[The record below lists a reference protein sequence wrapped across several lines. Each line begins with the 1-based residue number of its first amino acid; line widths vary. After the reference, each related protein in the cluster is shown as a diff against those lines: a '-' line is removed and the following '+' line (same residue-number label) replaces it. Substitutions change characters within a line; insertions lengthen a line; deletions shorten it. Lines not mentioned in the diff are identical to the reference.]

1 MSTLVSHSRRVQFR
15 KTQVWCKEL
24 FFFFFYR
31 GRITCKAGCFIFWP
45 NVEYFSS
52 SCVLA
57 NCFSTRSFVFLSSSV
72 FLSFLSLCWSLS
84 KAGLLGDWRR
94 RESVINLINWFWDVN
109 QMKPVP
115 VGAWGQHGGV
125 SLRWGFC
132 WCRLP
137 TMANGFSMFCKIYV
151 KTGHLFLI

>member
-1 MSTLVSHSRRVQFR
+1 MSTLVALFFPLWMPHSQRVQFR
-15 KTQVWCKEL
+15 WTQVRCKKHL
-24 FFFFFYR
+24 FIY
-31 GRITCKAGCFIFWP
+31 FIGWGLCTKLVAWFSHQTLK
-45 NVEYFSS
+45 YFSSS

-57 NCFSTRSFVFLSSSV
+57 DCFSTRSFVFLSSSV

-132 WCRLP
+132 WNRLP
-137 TMANGFSMFCKIYV
+137 TIANGFSMFC
-151 KTGHLFLI
+151 